1 MAHRSASPPRSVLPV
16 STSEQRRYRA
26 ERFRICIERLEAFDP
41 NKVRGRI
48 GVPEVVTLEAGIDNA
63 LSATFGYGTPS
74 YFRFNLAARLD
85 SGPLVT
91 SAALESAVLSSVSGP
106 GNYDERAVQEARRY
120 FSKGKTRS
128 IALLQEAIRTLDAD
142 LSDARAVSRA
152 PQPSD
157 TAQRALQSPALAM
170 GSAATPVSNPRGIA
184 CGVGGGEAVNEGA
197 GTGRERDRLWKAGAL
212 MLSRWVFGREG

>member
-16 STSEQRRYRA
+16 STSEQSYRA

-157 TAQRALQSPALAM
+157 TAHERSKALRWQWGPRRLQSQIRVASRAALVVVKPSMKAL
-170 GSAATPVSNPRGIA
+170 GQ
-184 CGVGGGEAVNEGA
+184 GA
-197 GTGRERDRLWKAGAL
+197 SEID
-212 MLSRWVFGREG
+212 FGRPAP